1 MTSQEEHTEP
11 PALKTEKGVE
21 DEWMFP
27 DSSMVLLVFSSCFNT
42 NTQGPWM
49 TASWPT
55 KKSIKFRRPNQ
66 TFPIVIHCPSPSR
79 NFCSLHIWKASSKWF
94 IHSTI
99 LNKCSLRARHW
110 AGNWKGSDGA
120 LALDWSL
127 TTVLGHPRSPSQCS
141 IFIMI
146 LPQKHFRTSQNDLR
160 DVIGQTPSP

>member
-1 MTSQEEHTEP
+1 MNECSPT
-11 PALKTEKGVE
+11 PA
-21 DEWMFP
+21 WCC
-27 DSSMVLLVFSSCFNT
+27 SCSVHAS
-42 NTQGPWM
+42 TQTHRLHGWQQ
-49 TASWPT
+49 ADLCDWST

-110 AGNWKGSDGA
+110 IGNWKGSDGA
-120 LALDWSL
+120 LALGWSL
-127 TTVLGHPRSPSQCS
+127 TTVLGHPRSPFQCS

-146 LPQKHFRTSQNDLR
+146 LPRRHFRTSQNDLR